1 MLGTTDPLFS
11 RRLMTDSPHPAP
23 GPPGESADA
32 QDSGAFGRTVEAGSD
47 FPSTGEDERQWDLR
61 VRGESRTAQLDRN
74 FSTLL
79 QELRVVQTGVQV
91 LTGILLTL
99 PFQNRFTELS
109 TLMRADYLVAVSAS
123 IGATVFL
130 TAPVATHRVLFRRHR
145 LEQIVRMAHRCA
157 VTGLLLLGVA
167 LTGVTVLI
175 FNLVAGPFP
184 AMIAGITA
192 ALLFA
197 VLWFAYPY
205 RQRTPDRG
213 EPAMKPN

>member
-1 MLGTTDPLFS
+1 
-11 RRLMTDSPHPAP
+11 MTDSPHLAP
-23 GPPGESADA
+23 GPPRPSIDAQGSDPSDRVVDPGES
-32 QDSGAFGRTVEAGSD
+32 
-47 FPSTGEDERQWDLR
+47 PSTGEDDRQWDLR
-61 VRGESRTAQLDRN
+61 VRGESWTAQLDRN

-99 PFQNRFTELS
+99 PFQSRFTELS
-109 TLMRADYLVAVSAS
+109 TVMRTDYLVAASAS

-130 TAPVATHRVLFRRHR
+130 TAPVATHRVLFRKHR

-167 LTGVTVLI
+167 LTGVVVLI
-175 FNLVAGPFP
+175 FDLVVGPIP
-184 AMIAGITA
+184 AVIAGVTA

-197 VLWFAYPY
+197 LLWFVYPY
-205 RQRTPDRG
+205 RQRTADGGDRR
-213 EPAMKPN
+213 

>member
-1 MLGTTDPLFS
+1 
-11 RRLMTDSPHPAP
+11 MTDSPDPAL
-23 GPPGESADA
+23 GPAGAAADA
-32 QDSGAFGRTVEAGSD
+32 QDCGASGRAADAGGDS
-47 FPSTGEDERQWDLR
+47 PSVGEDDRQWDLR
-61 VRGESRTAQLDRN
+61 VRGENRTAQLDRN

-99 PFQNRFTELS
+99 PFQSRFTELS
-109 TLMRADYLVAVSAS
+109 AVMRADYLVAASAS

-175 FNLVAGPFP
+175 FHLVAGPVP
-184 AMIAGITA
+184 GVIAGITA

-197 VLWFAYPY
+197 VLWFVFPY
-205 RQRTPDRG
+205 RQRSPDGIPR
-213 EPAMKPN
+213 